1 MPKRIALLFASV
13 IAVCLMACGPT
24 PAQVSESGHELYG
37 KGDFPAALVEY
48 EKVQEL
54 LPDSEQAHYNAGNA
68 RYRVG
73 EYERAIDDYDG
84 SIRYAKDE
92 LRLRGFFNRGN
103 AAFQMGQYTQAI
115 EAYKEVLRID
125 PEDLDAK
132 HNLELALNQLPPEAQ
147 NENEQQQEEQE
158 EDEQEEQEQ
167 DNQQDDKRES
177 DEPQEAEAQEDEE
190 QQPPP
195 QSDRMTEEQARQ
207 ILESVGEA
215 AQTLQERRQQV
226 FVSPEE
232 PSEFDW

>member
-1 MPKRIALLFASV
+1 MPKHTILFLAFAIVSY
-13 IAVCLMACGPT
+13 LTACGPT
-24 PAQVSESGHELYG
+24 PAQVNESGHEHYG
-37 KGDFPAALVEY
+37 KGDFPVAIAEY
-48 EKVQEL
+48 EKVREL
-54 LPDSEQAHYNAGNA
+54 SPDSEEAHYNAGNA

-73 EYERAIDDYDG
+73 EYEKAIDNYDT
-84 SIRYAKDE
+84 SIQNAKDE

-103 AAFQMGQYTQAI
+103 AAFQMGQYARAI
-115 EAYKEVLRID
+115 EAYKEVLRMAPD
-125 PEDLDAK
+125 DLDAK

-147 NENEQQQEEQE
+147 NENEQQQEEQK

-167 DNQQDDKRES
+167 DDQQDEKQES
-177 DEPQEAEAQEDEE
+177 DEPQETEAQKDE
-190 QQPPP
+190 QQQPSP
-195 QSDRMTEEQARQ
+195 QSDQMTEEQARQ